1 MFSCFLSCCLFCF
14 TTFIHLLLSDE
25 SPKYN
30 LVIQEH
36 AVLDKLDDASV
47 NVFSKTGQRFSCSWD
62 TNSRV
67 ISENY
72 TSHLSSSVVYS
83 LLSIFNEFG
92 CLTVKRGWW
101 TYEFCFRKHVVQF
114 HDGPKRTSE
123 TLLGFFQSEYNWD
136 NFSETLQRPK
146 YHSQFYSNGTICD
159 LTNLPRKTEVQFI
172 CGDTQ
177 LFHILSVEEPET
189 CVYLLKIS
197 TPSLCANSHFAVQF
211 PTKPR
216 DITCRPTLSESDYYR
231 YSALNKSRHLTSRLS
246 LIKELETLSPS
257 KRVFTYK
264 NMYNKLRNNRRR
276 HKLNSLRRSTGAFLR
291 SLERLSALYKKQS
304 LKPLW
309 SFYSG
314 SSLHSINEDFY
325 FWFHASPL
333 GVDLLKFTSILL
345 ERNVVSRCPIPLDTV
360 RIAIIVTKSIVWEVE
375 NYIKLFNK
383 SLTPDQAVGMMQV
396 FNLSDIH
403 QSVLRIWHKLFSC
416 TDLDLAHT
424 MLSIVVRAY
433 KKRNFNMPTIND
445 IPLHSLPTEP
455 RIIAK
460 HAYLKYKSNFE
471 FSHHGGSNNHKL
483 LQHNEKVLNNFL
495 SYEDYSRLFDVI
507 EKAKDYINLL
517 LVALKLNVK
526 KLFFLHSKIEVSH
539 NVEKQLKQ
547 TFSDSLANSD
557 IKVLV
562 IQGHDTIMKDKVHGV
577 ASSQGASDS
586 LPYLQRQEIIQI
598 MQKVV
603 TNLDPEISE
612 ELDIIEKS
620 ENQLGLSTYYIMPGG
635 SKKKE
640 EKRIRKLEQN
650 YGFTFR

>member
-1 MFSCFLSCCLFCF
+1 
-14 TTFIHLLLSDE
+14 
-25 SPKYN
+25 
-30 LVIQEH
+30 
-36 AVLDKLDDASV
+36 
-47 NVFSKTGQRFSCSWD
+47 
-62 TNSRV
+62 
-67 ISENY
+67 
-72 TSHLSSSVVYS
+72 
-83 LLSIFNEFG
+83 
-92 CLTVKRGWW
+92 
-101 TYEFCFRKHVVQF
+101 
-114 HDGPKRTSE
+114 
-123 TLLGFFQSEYNWD
+123 
-136 NFSETLQRPK
+136 
-146 YHSQFYSNGTICD
+146 
-159 LTNLPRKTEVQFI
+159 
-172 CGDTQ
+172 
-177 LFHILSVEEPET
+177 
-189 CVYLLKIS
+189 
-197 TPSLCANSHFAVQF
+197 
-211 PTKPR
+211 
-216 DITCRPTLSESDYYR
+216 
-231 YSALNKSRHLTSRLS
+231 
-246 LIKELETLSPS
+246 
-257 KRVFTYK
+257 
-264 NMYNKLRNNRRR
+264 MYNKLRNNRRR

-416 TDLDLAHT
+416 T
-424 MLSIVVRAY
+424 
-433 KKRNFNMPTIND
+433 
-445 IPLHSLPTEP
+445 
-455 RIIAK
+455 
-460 HAYLKYKSNFE
+460 
-471 FSHHGGSNNHKL
+471 
-483 LQHNEKVLNNFL
+483 
-495 SYEDYSRLFDVI
+495 
-507 EKAKDYINLL
+507 
-517 LVALKLNVK
+517 
-526 KLFFLHSKIEVSH
+526 EVSH

>member
-1 MFSCFLSCCLFCF
+1 
-14 TTFIHLLLSDE
+14 
-25 SPKYN
+25 
-30 LVIQEH
+30 
-36 AVLDKLDDASV
+36 
-47 NVFSKTGQRFSCSWD
+47 
-62 TNSRV
+62 
-67 ISENY
+67 
-72 TSHLSSSVVYS
+72 
-83 LLSIFNEFG
+83 
-92 CLTVKRGWW
+92 
-101 TYEFCFRKHVVQF
+101 
-114 HDGPKRTSE
+114 
-123 TLLGFFQSEYNWD
+123 
-136 NFSETLQRPK
+136 
-146 YHSQFYSNGTICD
+146 
-159 LTNLPRKTEVQFI
+159 
-172 CGDTQ
+172 
-177 LFHILSVEEPET
+177 
-189 CVYLLKIS
+189 
-197 TPSLCANSHFAVQF
+197 
-211 PTKPR
+211 
-216 DITCRPTLSESDYYR
+216 
-231 YSALNKSRHLTSRLS
+231 
-246 LIKELETLSPS
+246 
-257 KRVFTYK
+257 
-264 NMYNKLRNNRRR
+264 
-276 HKLNSLRRSTGAFLR
+276 
-291 SLERLSALYKKQS
+291 
-304 LKPLW
+304 
-309 SFYSG
+309 
-314 SSLHSINEDFY
+314 
-325 FWFHASPL
+325 FHASPL

-547 TFSDSLANSD
+547 HFPIRWL
-557 IKVLV
+557 
-562 IQGHDTIMKDKVHGV
+562 
-577 ASSQGASDS
+577 
-586 LPYLQRQEIIQI
+586 IQI
-598 MQKVV
+598 
-603 TNLDPEISE
+603 
-612 ELDIIEKS
+612 
-620 ENQLGLSTYYIMPGG
+620 
-635 SKKKE
+635 SKY
-640 EKRIRKLEQN
+640 L
-650 YGFTFR
+650 